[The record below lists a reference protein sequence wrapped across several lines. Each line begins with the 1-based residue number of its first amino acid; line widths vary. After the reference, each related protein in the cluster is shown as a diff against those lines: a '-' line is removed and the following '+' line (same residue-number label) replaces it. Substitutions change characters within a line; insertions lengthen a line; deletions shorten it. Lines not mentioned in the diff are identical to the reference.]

1 MMIRHPISQE
11 GQQLN
16 KNNSYG
22 EDCDGLTEIG
32 SLAQNSLDL
41 ETSGESIEN
50 EHRLMSSSANFYIP
64 CVCQYCPSSFASSYT
79 DNKTNQS
86 VFDETN
92 STLSER

>member
-1 MMIRHPISQE
+1 MKRNPIPPE

-16 KNNSYG
+16 KNNSCG
-22 EDCDGLTEIG
+22 EDCDGLTEIN

-41 ETSGESIEN
+41 ETSRDSIDN
-50 EHRLMSSSANFYIP
+50 EDRLMSSSTDFYIP
-64 CVCQYCPSSFASSYT
+64 CHCHYCPSSFVSSYR

-86 VFDETN
+86 VLDETN

>member
-50 EHRLMSSSANFYIP
+50 EHRLMSSSANFYIK
-64 CVCQYCPSSFASSYT
+64 CVCPSSFASSSYT
-79 DNKTNQS
+79 DKSKTNQS